1 MHLVLNPDDQKRV
14 SMIKAFAGRTKQLA
28 AKTAYADFVA
38 AGIIV
43 AAIMMFVGTG
53 GIVMPEITRALNGLG
68 PGPDHVIASALLLN
82 IALILFGWRRYHDLR
97 VEMISHRKAEAE
109 AKAMAITD
117 PLTNCLNRRSI
128 NERTAD
134 LIAEADKRSM
144 SVAFLMLDL
153 DHFKTINDI
162 HGHHAGDVVLKT
174 VAQRLRKVIAPRALL
189 SRLGGDE
196 FAIAFI
202 YDENNSSAVER
213 IAEAIIEQVAQPIE
227 AAAGELA
234 ISTSIGISKTKHH
247 EETAES
253 LMRRADIAMY
263 HSKKQGRN
271 QFAWFKASMQTEI
284 QTHNMIEKGL
294 REGIPA
300 GEFIPYYE
308 QQIDLESGKLV
319 GFEVLA
325 RWQSPGLGLVSPDIF
340 IPIAEEC
347 GMIGDLSEYIMRRAL
362 NDAKDWDNSIILSIN
377 ISPMQLRDPWLA
389 QKIVKLLT
397 ETGYPAERLELEI
410 TETALFENIAL
421 AKSIIGSLKNQGVK
435 IALDDF
441 GTGYSSLS
449 HLRMLPFDRIKI
461 DRSFVTT
468 MNENSESAAI
478 VEAIAQLGQNL
489 NLPITAEGAE
499 DIAVVDKLRALGCGK
514 VQGYHY
520 GKPLSVEQTRWMLAR
535 ANLLPAELAKSDSA
549 DKAIAPADTAASI
562 RTA

>member
-1 MHLVLNPDDQKRV
+1 MVRNW
-14 SMIKAFAGRTKQLA
+14 TKSASEWVHKSLF
-28 AKTAYADFVA
+28 KGAYVDFVA
-38 AGIIV
+38 AGVIT
-43 AAIMMFVGTG
+43 AAILQFVGTG
-53 GIVMPEITRALNGLG
+53 GSAMSAWARALNGIG
-68 PGPDHVIASALLLN
+68 DGPDNILASATLLN
-82 IALILFGWRRYHDLR
+82 IAIILLGWRRYNDLR
-97 VEMISHRKAEAE
+97 KEILEHRKAEAE
-109 AKAMAITD
+109 AKALAITD

-134 LIAEADKRSM
+134 LIAEADKRDM
-144 SVAFLMLDL
+144 AVAFLMLDL

-162 HGHHAGDVVLKT
+162 HGHQAGDLVLQT
-174 VAQRLRKVIAPRALL
+174 VANRLGAVIPPRALL

-202 YDENNSSAVER
+202 FDGKNRSAVER
-213 IAEAIIEQVAQPIE
+213 VAEDVIEEVAKPIDGP
-227 AAAGELA
+227 AGELA
-234 ISTSIGISKTKHH
+234 ISTSIGISAANHY

-253 LMRRADIAMY
+253 LMRRADMAMY

-271 QFAWFKASMQTEI
+271 QFAWFESSMQTEI
-284 QTHNMIEKGL
+284 QTQNMIEKGL
-294 REGIPA
+294 RTGIPA

-325 RWQSPGLGLVSPDIF
+325 RWNSSALGLVSPDIF

-347 GMIGDLSEYIMRRAL
+347 GLISDLSESIMRRAL
-362 NDAKDWDNSIILSIN
+362 TDALDWDSELILSVN
-377 ISPMQLRDPWLA
+377 ISPIQLRDPWLS
-389 QKIVKLLT
+389 QKILKLLT

-410 TETALFENIAL
+410 TESALFENIAL
-421 AKSIIGSLKNQGVK
+421 AQSIIGSLKNQGVK

-449 HLRMLPFDRIKI
+449 HLRALPFDRIKI

-468 MNENSESAAI
+468 MDENSESAAI

-489 NLPITAEGAE
+489 RLPITAEGAE
-499 DIAVVDKLRALGCGK
+499 SVEVVNRLRALGCGK

-520 GKPLSVEQTRWMLAR
+520 GQPLSVEQTRWMLAR
-535 ANLLPAELAKSDSA
+535 ANLLPNEKGALNSGSASDSA
-549 DKAIAPADTAASI
+549 EQQPAAESAS
-562 RTA
+562 R